1 MVREVPVMW
10 LRLAERCARGSGAGA
25 AAQDASASAARS
37 SRSGRVRERM
47 ARRAHGSR
55 PDAVT
60 AQHRL
65 SYPAQLP
72 TTSTTQSH
80 PNLSFFIYKSV
91 RLTLTR
97 IIPNTFILL
106 LLHHI
111 IDSVSVYRRRKP
123 GCSHDLKQNNCV
135 FNNTV
140 WWTNW

>member
-60 AQHRL
+60 AQHRF
-65 SYPAQLP
+65 SYLAQP
-72 TTSTTQSH
+72 STTSTTQFDYF
-80 PNLSFFIYKSV
+80 SFFIYNSV
-91 RLTLTR
+91 RWTLTR
-97 IIPNTFILL
+97 IIPNTLILL

-111 IDSVSVYRRRKP
+111 IGSFSVYKCRKP
-123 GCSHDLKQNNCV
+123 GCSHDLKQNNFV
-135 FNNTV
+135 FNNRV

>member
-25 AAQDASASAARS
+25 AAQVASASAASS

-65 SYPAQLP
+65 AYPAQPP
-72 TTSTTQSH
+72 TTPLHH
-80 PNLSFFIYKSV
+80 PVSLKPSLFAYNSV

-97 IIPNTFILL
+97 IIPSTLILL

-111 IDSVSVYRRRKP
+111 IDEFSVYKCRKA
-123 GCSHDLKQNNCV
+123 GSFTRSETK
-135 FNNTV
+135 
-140 WWTNW
+140 